1 MIVYDY
7 YYAVSDNK
15 IIQVHVVV
23 VGKPQHE
30 GQQSTWSS
38 AYKIFQKNGGD
49 HDINWIFIY
58 DSEN

>member
-1 MIVYDY
+1 MMDKMIVYDY

-30 GQQSTWSS
+30 GQQST
-38 AYKIFQKNGGD
+38 
-49 HDINWIFIY
+49 
-58 DSEN
+58 